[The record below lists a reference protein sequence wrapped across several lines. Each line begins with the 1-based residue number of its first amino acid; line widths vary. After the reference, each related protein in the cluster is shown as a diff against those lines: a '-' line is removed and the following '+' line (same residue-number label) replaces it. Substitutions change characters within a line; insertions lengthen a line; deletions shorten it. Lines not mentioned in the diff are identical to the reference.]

1 MQYLIFVLV
10 ALSIFFVYTACHCC
24 AARFADVV
32 AVARVVILI
41 VILIVVVVVVVNES
55 INANFDRRH
64 VTDSKRNA
72 VDGSVL
78 RCFVQPV
85 IYSQSGCVA
94 CVRACLFVCV
104 IDSVI
109 QVDG

>member
-1 MQYLIFVLV
+1 MLHCQF
-10 ALSIFFVYTACHCC
+10 FFVYTACHCC

-41 VILIVVVVVVVNES
+41 VILIVVVVVVNES